1 MTFAQLQKAYQD
13 WVLHMHA
20 EYDEEFNCG
29 DDVPVWLL
37 NASNKEA
44 LGIKSNGKARDKSF
58 SSFYCFNIAFQNSL
72 VFCAVPLVIILC

>member
-13 WVLHMHA
+13 WVLHMHTT
-20 EYDEEFNCG
+20 YDEEVNCG

-44 LGIKSNGKARDKSF
+44 LGIKSNGKAHDKSF
-58 SSFYCFNIAFQNSL
+58 SASYCFNLKVQDSL
-72 VFCAVPLVIILC
+72 VFVQVLW